1 MSWTDKKISL
11 SSLLGSTDKQS
22 KNQVNN
28 LFTHYVL
35 QAVVWLIFKVR
46 IFLSFLGSVL
56 VYDFWTPS
64 PPLLSILYMYNV
76 YHMDIIDHVAAA
88 PGPLAYPNL
97 T

>member
-1 MSWTDKKISL
+1 MLWLNDMQSAQVIKFIHFNLIIILLYSEKLCKNVFRSNLKTMSWTDKKISL

-46 IFLSFLGSVL
+46 IFLSFL
-56 VYDFWTPS
+56 
-64 PPLLSILYMYNV
+64 
-76 YHMDIIDHVAAA
+76 IIR
-88 PGPLAYPNL
+88 
-97 T
+97 

>member
-46 IFLSFLGSVL
+46 IFFIFSGVCPSIRFLDPL
-56 VYDFWTPS
+56 